1 MVSGAVEEGQ
11 DTYIHTYICV
21 CIYIYIYK
29 ISNEIVISLKSLERE
44 IYQISRFPFCS
55 NIQEK

>member
-11 DTYIHTYICV
+11 DTYIHTYV
-21 CIYIYIYK
+21 YVYIYK

>member
-21 CIYIYIYK
+21 CIYIYK
-29 ISNEIVISLKSLERE
+29 ISNEIVISLKALERE